1 MQVPGQANALLP
13 SKEAWR
19 HILLSAFVLGSLAFM
34 LSLDPIIQRATYHGF
49 ADQRAILGVPNFLDV
64 SSNLAFLVVGLA
76 GVVFCLAHRAL
87 SLRTAWL
94 TFFLGVAMVS
104 AGSAYYHANPN
115 DGTLVWDRLPM
126 TVAFTGLWAAI
137 LGEYLS
143 GRLGRVLLLPAVLA
157 GLFSVLYWR
166 WSGDLRF
173 YIWIQSI
180 SLLTIPAVM
189 ILFRSRYTRQWL
201 LLAALALYGL
211 AKIVEVYDREVFG
224 LTLQL
229 FSGHTLKHLVSALS
243 CLVVLLMLAWRRS
256 MGDSRLGPSGL

>member
-1 MQVPGQANALLP
+1 MDAELSAPPP
-13 SKEAWR
+13 SKERWR
-19 HILLSAFVLGSLAFM
+19 RVLLSAVVLGSLVFV
-34 LSLDPIIQRATYHGF
+34 LLLDPISQRATYHGF
-49 ADQRAILGVPNFLDV
+49 ADQRAIFGVPNFLDV
-64 SSNLAFLVVGLA
+64 SSNLAFLLVGVA
-76 GVVFCLAHRAL
+76 GLVFCVSDR
-87 SLRTAWL
+87 SGTLRTAWL
-94 TFFLGVAMVS
+94 TFFLGVTMVS

-143 GRLGRVLLLPAVLA
+143 ERLGRVLLLPAVLA

-189 ILFRSRYTRQWL
+189 ILFPSRYTRQWL

-211 AKIVEVYDREVFG
+211 AKVSEAYDREVFG
-224 LTLQL
+224 LTRQL

-243 CLVVLLMLAWRRS
+243 CLIVLLMLAWRRS
-256 MGDSRLGPSGL
+256 TRDRRLGPSGL